1 MASNI
6 SRCSVDISVRA
17 RNSSPGDL
25 EVKVQMMWQRIY
37 LKLFRPLSAA
47 LKSTVFLLAAALFL
61 VGCTGGDVPVVE
73 FEPFVEFP
81 GTGSAGIIPAFGR
94 DGDVEK
100 KKRAF
105 FAYLRPIV
113 EAEND
118 RVMDQRR
125 RLRLIYEDHRKG
137 RAVSWSDAKWLEWLL
152 EEYEVEG
159 REGENLWETLLR
171 RVDMIPA
178 DLALVQAAKESGW
191 GTSRFAREGNSL
203 FGQRCNVE
211 GCGLVPG
218 RREPGETYE
227 VAVFDTVDESVRS
240 YIRNLNTYGA
250 YRSFRRLRFRQRRAG
265 TIPDGHTLAGQLP
278 SYSERGIEYLHEIR
292 AMIRANRPFFDS

>member
-1 MASNI
+1 M
-6 SRCSVDISVRA
+6 R
-17 RNSSPGDL
+17 
-25 EVKVQMMWQRIY
+25 QRTY
-37 LKLFRPLSAA
+37 LKLFRLLRAA
-47 LKSTVFLLAAALFL
+47 SKSTVLLLAATLFF
-61 VGCTGGDVPVVE
+61 VGCTGRDVPVVD
-73 FEPFVEFP
+73 FETVVEIPEP
-81 GTGSAGIIPAFGR
+81 GPDGSIPAFDR
-94 DGDVEK
+94 DGDVG
-100 KKRAF
+100 KRKRDF

-125 RLRLIYEDHRKG
+125 RLRRLYEDHRKG
-137 RAVSWSDAKWLEWLL
+137 RAVSWSDARWLEWLL

-159 REGENLWETLLR
+159 REGENLWEILLR

-218 RREPGETYE
+218 GREPGETYE

-278 SYSERGIEYLHEIR
+278 SYSERGVEYLHEIR